1 MNIKTEKMSEQAKE
15 IVDNRDF
22 ENMVSTTKHPEPGE
36 YVITGIQAGNLH
48 GECGWQYYIGYVV
61 QVRKK
66 VGAFGTDIVL
76 LRHPDG
82 TLWNHQNQSFFRM
95 NDFWIKKA
103 KALFPDGMTPEEYED
118 YSKPYT
124 LAGETYPETGKIIYY
139 TKNMPPCYD
148 SPMVQITV
156 NHDNDSKTIIAV

>member
-1 MNIKTEKMSEQAKE
+1 MKDDSLKAKE

-36 YVITGIQAGNLH
+36 YVITGIQAGNLR
-48 GECGWQYYIGYVV
+48 GERGWQKYIGYVV

-66 VGAFGTDIVL
+66 VGAFGSDIVL

-82 TLWNHQNQSFFRM
+82 NLGQHENQNFFRM

-103 KALFPDGMTPEEYED
+103 KALFPDGVAPKYED
-118 YSKPYT
+118 YSQPYK
-124 LAGETYPETGKIIYY
+124 LSNGYPETGKIIYY
-139 TKNMPPCYD
+139 TENKPPRD
-148 SPMVQITV
+148 DKPLTKITV
-156 NHDNDSKTIIAV
+156 TNADGDKTVTIL